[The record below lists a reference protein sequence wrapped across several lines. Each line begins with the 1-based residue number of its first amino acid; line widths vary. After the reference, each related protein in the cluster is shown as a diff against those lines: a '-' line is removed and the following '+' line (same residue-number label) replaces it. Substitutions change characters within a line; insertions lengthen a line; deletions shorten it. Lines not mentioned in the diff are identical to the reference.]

1 LLSLPGFV
9 ILKHKILTNKQEVG
23 VFTKKT
29 VRDVELR
36 GKRVLMRA
44 DYNVPMDNRH
54 ITDDYRIR
62 QSLPTIKYILEQGA
76 SLVIISHL
84 GRPKGPGDK
93 ATSLAPIA
101 ERLGDLLV
109 KRVNFASDCVGETA
123 KAAADKL
130 KTGQILMF
138 ENVRFHPEEEKND
151 PKFAKA
157 LAEAASAQI
166 FVQDGFGVVHRAHA
180 STDAITK
187 DLPAVAGLLLEE
199 EVSTISKVIYEPER
213 PFVAVVG
220 GAKISDK
227 IDILNIL
234 IDKADLVAVGGAMAN
249 DFLLAEGFKVGDSLV
264 DKESLSHARRILSKA
279 REAERSRNFHLL
291 VPVDAVVSDDISGT
305 EPARLVDLA
314 SNSLSD
320 IQAYPKRPHHAAY
333 SVLADEK
340 ILDIGPMSAFQIAG
354 AVKLANTVVWN
365 GTLGVTETR
374 GIAGAQPPFSHAT
387 RIVVEAMIGVSNRHK
402 NKAFT
407 LVGGGDTVSYVE
419 QQHLLE
425 DFSHVSTGGGASLE
439 LMSGH
444 KLPGIEALR
453 DK

>member
-1 LLSLPGFV
+1 
-9 ILKHKILTNKQEVG
+9 VG
-23 VFTKKT
+23 LFTKKT
-29 VRDVELR
+29 VRDWDLR

-54 ITDDYRIR
+54 IADDYRIR
-62 QSLPTIKYILEQGA
+62 QSLPTIKYILEQNA

-84 GRPKGPGDK
+84 GRPSGPGDK
-93 ATSLAPIA
+93 ATSLAPVA

-109 KRVNFASDCVGETA
+109 KRVNFVSDCIGESA
-123 KAAADKL
+123 HAAAEKL
-130 KTGQILMF
+130 KPGQILMF

-157 LAEAASAQI
+157 IADAAGAQV

-180 STDAITK
+180 TTDAIAK
-187 DLPAVAGLLLEE
+187 ILPAVAGLLLEK
-199 EVSTISKVIYEPER
+199 EVSTITKVMFAPEK
-213 PFVAVVG
+213 PLVAVIG

-234 IDKADLVAVGGAMAN
+234 IDKADLIAVGGAMAN
-249 DFLLAEGFKVGDSLV
+249 NFLVAEGFKVGDSLV
-264 DKESLSHARRILSKA
+264 DKESIGLAKRILAKA
-279 REAERSRNFHLL
+279 RAAEKDRNFNFL
-291 VPVDAVVSDDISGT
+291 VPVDAVVSADIDGT
-305 EPARLVDLA
+305 RPTRLVDLA

-320 IQAYPKRPHHAAY
+320 IQSYPKTPKHAAY
-333 SVLADEK
+333 SVLSDEK
-340 ILDIGPMSAFQIAG
+340 ILDIGPMSGYQMAG
-354 AVKLANTVVWN
+354 AIKLANTVIWN
-365 GTLGVTETR
+365 GTLGVTETK
-374 GIAGAQPPFSHAT
+374 GIAGAAAPFSHAT
-387 RIVVEAMIGVSNRHK
+387 RVAVEAMIGASNRHK

-419 QQHLLE
+419 QAGLLA

-444 KLPGIEALR
+444 KLPGVEVLK